1 MTHQAV
7 LLSENRKNLDM
18 DKNKSIEALQ
28 FFTTGLSNGAFVHK
42 VQGQI
47 LKSAGYTKLGEKYI
61 NHYDEEMDW
70 VTKFID
76 RILDLGGEVK
86 VEDRPATEL
95 VADPIEY
102 VKCDLKRQ
110 TEGLEVLRN
119 CLATV
124 HDDPTTYDIMKAY
137 LKDEED
143 DLYWS
148 ENAVEMIQR
157 IGEANW
163 LMLQV

>member
-1 MTHQAV
+1 
-7 LLSENRKNLDM
+7 M

-28 FFTTGLSNGAFVHK
+28 FFTTGLSNGALVHK

-47 LKSAGYTKLGEKYI
+47 LKSAGFNKLGEKYI
-61 NHYDEEMDW
+61 NHYDEEMVW

-86 VEDRPATEL
+86 VEDRSGVIL
-95 VADPIEY
+95 VADPVEY

-110 TEGLEVLRN
+110 TEGLEILRK
-119 CLATV
+119 CVASV
-124 HDDPTTYDIMKAY
+124 HDDPTTYDILKAY

-148 ENAVEMIQR
+148 ETAIDLINKL
-157 IGEANW
+157 GEQNW
-163 LMLQV
+163 LLTQL

>member
-1 MTHQAV
+1 
-7 LLSENRKNLDM
+7 M
-18 DKNKSIEALQ
+18 DKEKSIKALQ

-47 LKSAGYTKLGEKYI
+47 LKSAGFNKLGEKYI
-61 NHYDEEMDW
+61 SHYDEEMEW

-86 VEDRPATEL
+86 VEDRPAVDL
-95 VADPIEY
+95 VADPVEY

-110 TEGLEVLRN
+110 NEGLEVLRE
-119 CLATV
+119 CLAGV
-124 HDDPTTYDIMKAY
+124 HDDPTTYDILKAY

-148 ENAVEMIQR
+148 ENAVELIAKL
-157 IGEANW
+157 GEQNW
-163 LMLQV
+163 LLTQL

>member
-1 MTHQAV
+1 
-7 LLSENRKNLDM
+7 M

-42 VQGQI
+42 VQGQM
-47 LKSAGYTKLGEKYI
+47 LKSAGFNKLGDKYI
-61 NHYDEEMDW
+61 NHYDEEMGW

-86 VEDRPATEL
+86 VEDRPAATL
-95 VADPIEY
+95 VADPVDY
-102 VKCDLKRQ
+102 VKCDLQRQ
-110 TEGLEVLRN
+110 RDGLEVLRK
-119 CLATV
+119 CVAEV
-124 HDDPTTYDIMKAY
+124 HDDPTTYDILKAY

-148 ENAVEMIQR
+148 ENAIEMIAKL
-157 IGEANW
+157 GEQNW
-163 LMLQV
+163 LLSQL

>member
-1 MTHQAV
+1 
-7 LLSENRKNLDM
+7 M

-47 LKSAGYTKLGEKYI
+47 LKSAGFNKLGDKYI
-61 NHYDEEMDW
+61 THYDEEMGW

-76 RILDLGGEVK
+76 RILDLGGEIK
-86 VEDRPATEL
+86 VEERPDVEM
-95 VADPIEY
+95 VADPVAY
-102 VKCDLKRQ
+102 VKCDLQRQ
-110 TEGLEVLRN
+110 VEGLEILRK

-124 HDDPTTYDIMKAY
+124 HDDPTTYDILKAY
-137 LKDEED
+137 LKDEEE

-148 ENAVEMIQR
+148 ENAIEMIAKL
-157 IGEANW
+157 GEQNW
-163 LMLQV
+163 LLSQL

>member
-1 MTHQAV
+1 
-7 LLSENRKNLDM
+7 M

-47 LKSAGYTKLGEKYI
+47 LKSAGFNKLGDKYI
-61 NHYDEEMDW
+61 SHYEEEMGW

-76 RILDLGGEVK
+76 RLLDLGGEIK
-86 VEDRPATEL
+86 VEQRSEVPL
-95 VADPIEY
+95 VSNPVEY

-110 TEGLEVLRN
+110 NEGLDVLRQ
-119 CLATV
+119 CLAGLK
-124 HDDPTTYDIMKAY
+124 DDPTTYDIMKDY
-137 LKDEED
+137 LKDEEE

-148 ENAVEMIQR
+148 ENTVELIDKL
-157 IGEANW
+157 GEQNW
-163 LMLQV
+163 LLTQL